1 MRTISFIVDS
11 MGVEILLG
19 LSFVCVIGIYLFM
32 KSEKDNSN
40 DE

>member
-11 MGVEILLG
+11 MGVEIFLG
-19 LSFVCVIGIYLFM
+19 LSFVCLIGIYFFI
-32 KSEKDNSN
+32 KSEKSNSN